1 MEAKALTPRDL
12 FDGKVCYEIPPFQR
26 PYVWTEEDQWQPLWD
41 DIARVAEAV
50 LVAGEEMDGLSGLSG
65 HFLGA
70 VVRLTAPGLQ
80 KVDGREL
87 ILGLCGPTYYDRQ
100 KAVIWTNNRLSR
112 RLDLFQPGRWYADN

>member
-41 DIARVAEAV
+41 DLARVADLV
-50 LVAGEEMDGLSGLSG
+50 LARDVDSEIPG

-70 VVRLTAPGLQ
+70 VVVKQMPSGAGDPARSSVIDGQQRLTT
-80 KVDGREL
+80 
-87 ILGLCGPTYYDRQ
+87 CSSS
-100 KAVIWTNNRLSR
+100 WTR
-112 RLDLFQPGRWYADN
+112 RGW